1 MDQSRRSSTLDWTAE
16 DEHWRTNYKN
26 RPYAGT
32 SDYEYWQPAYR
43 YGYDSARR
51 YQNKAWEDVEPDL
64 RSGWD
69 RYEHRRDTRTT
80 WEQVKGAVR
89 DAWDRMVGN
98 K

>member
-1 MDQSRRSSTLDWTAE
+1 MEREWTAE

-26 RPYAGT
+26 RPYAGST
-32 SDYEYWQPAYR
+32 EYDYWQPAYR
-43 YGYDSARR
+43 YGYDSAQR
-51 YQNKAWEDVEPDL
+51 YQNKAWQDVEADL

-69 RYEHRRDTRTT
+69 RYEHRGDTRTT

-89 DAWDRMVGN
+89 DAWDRIVGN